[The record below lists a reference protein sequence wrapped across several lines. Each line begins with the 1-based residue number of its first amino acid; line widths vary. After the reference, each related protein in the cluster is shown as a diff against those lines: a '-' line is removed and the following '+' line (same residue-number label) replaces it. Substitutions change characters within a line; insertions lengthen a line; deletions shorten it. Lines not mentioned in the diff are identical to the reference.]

1 MQNPYIIGIDIG
13 TGSTKA
19 VSVDLTGNILQVSQ
33 YAYPT
38 FRPEPGY
45 SEQDPELIWNA
56 FKSCI
61 RETIQTLGVA
71 PAAISLSSAMHSIIP
86 VNETGTALANLITWA
101 DSRSESIAE
110 TLRGS
115 PQGENLYRISGTPL
129 HAMAPLSK
137 IIWIKQYQPEL
148 FSRTA
153 KFISIKE
160 FIWFKLFGQFEVDYA
175 LASATGMFDIL
186 GLAWSNEILD
196 LAGIPISRLSV
207 PVNTSFQR
215 TGVHAEA
222 AQEMNLPVTTTFV
235 MGASD
240 GCCANLGSAVVDASK
255 AALTIGTSGAVRVT
269 SEKPVYNFK
278 AMTFNYLLDEKTFVC
293 GGPVNNGGLAIDW
306 AIQQFLSPEDAAGD
320 PYETFFSIIEQNS
333 TAGEKLIFLPY
344 LTGERAPYW
353 DTHASGAFI
362 GLRQNHKQADL
373 LKAVLEGVCFA
384 LNQVLA
390 SVEESVGT
398 VQQLHVSGGFIHS
411 PVWLQTLADLS
422 GKKLVLVQTE
432 DASAIGAAI
441 LASRAIYP
449 ENTLETAILSRDKDV
464 IFPDM
469 NKHAHYKSMMPIF
482 SKLYEDLKVSMQLLN
497 QLTN

>member
-1 MQNPYIIGIDIG
+1 MQDPYIIGIDIG

-33 YAYPT
+33 HAYPT

-61 RETIQTLGVA
+61 RETIQALGYA

-86 VNETGTALANLITWA
+86 VNDSGAALANLITWA

-110 TLRGS
+110 TLRVG
-115 PQGENLYRISGTPL
+115 PQGENMYRISGTPL
-129 HAMAPLSK
+129 HAMSPLSK
-137 IIWIKQYQPEL
+137 IIWIKQNQPDL
-148 FSRTA
+148 FSRTH
-153 KFISIKE
+153 KFVSIKE
-160 FIWFKLFGQFEVDYA
+160 FIWFKLFGEFEIDYA
-175 LASATGMFDIL
+175 LASATGMFDIIGL
-186 GLAWSNEILD
+186 GWSSEILNF
-196 LAGIPISRLSV
+196 AGIDISRLSE
-207 PVNTSFQR
+207 PVNTGFQR
-215 TGVHAEA
+215 TEVFAEA
-222 AQEMNLPVTTTFV
+222 ALEMHLPASTIFV
-235 MGASD
+235 IGASD

-306 AIQQFLSPEDAAGD
+306 AIQKFLSPAQSSGD
-320 PYETFFSIIEQNS
+320 PYQTFFSIIEQNTS
-333 TAGEKLIFLPY
+333 AAEKLLFLPY

-353 DTHASGAFI
+353 DTHASAAFI
-362 GLRQNHKQADL
+362 GLRQNHTQADL

-384 LNQVLA
+384 LNQVLE

-411 PVWLQTLADLS
+411 PIWLQTLADLS

-441 LASRAIYP
+441 LASRAIYA
-449 ENTLETAILSRDKDV
+449 ENTLESAILSRDKEV
-464 IFPDM
+464 ILPNMD
-469 NKHAHYKSMMPIF
+469 KHALYKEMMPIF
-482 SKLYEDLKVSMQLLN
+482 SKLYDDLKVSMQLLN
-497 QLTN
+497 QLNN